1 MATEPFRFVVIS
13 TKESSMFQKV
23 PQTELARRMS
33 ALRARLDHDCPE
45 WRLLAVFSKINQF
58 YLTGTMQDGVVL
70 IPRDGAA
77 SYWVRRSLQRA
88 RDESE
93 FGDIR
98 PMISFRDAAA
108 VMTDLPDT
116 VHLETERVPLA
127 AYQRFNK
134 HFGFSKVASADLSL
148 SAVRAVKSRYEL
160 ERMEASGKIH
170 RHILEQRVPELLREG
185 MSEAE
190 FASLLYPAMVQEGH
204 HGIARFGMY
213 ETEILLGHICFGE
226 SSIYPTSF
234 DGPGGN
240 YGMSPAVPLLGSH
253 HRRLQPGDL
262 VFVDIGCGVD
272 GYHTDKTLTYVY
284 RGRLP
289 EDAIRIHHRCV
300 EIQNATAA
308 LLKPGAVPAEIYA
321 SITRDLEPEFL
332 TGFMG
337 FGDRQA
343 RFLGHGIGLHI
354 DEWPVL
360 AKGFDE
366 PLQENMVLA
375 IEPKKG
381 IAGIGMVGTEN
392 TFVVTPSGGRCLTG
406 NHPGLLAIG

>member
-1 MATEPFRFVVIS
+1 
-13 TKESSMFQKV
+13 MFKKV
-23 PQTELARRMS
+23 PRKELEQRLA
-33 ALRARLDHDCPE
+33 ALRSRMDRDCPE
-45 WRLLAVFSKINQF
+45 WQLLAVFGKINQF
-58 YLTGTMQDGVVL
+58 YLTGTMQDALVL

-77 SYWVRRSLQRA
+77 VYWVRRSMQRA
-88 RDESE
+88 LDESE

-98 PMISFRDAAA
+98 PMSSFRDAAA
-108 VMTDLPDT
+108 AMKHIPDT

-127 AYQRFNK
+127 AYARFNK
-134 HFGFSKVASADLSL
+134 HFGFSRVESADLSL
-148 SAVRAVKSRYEL
+148 SAVRAVKSTYEL
-160 ERMEASGKIH
+160 ERMEESGRIH
-170 RHILEQRVPELLREG
+170 QLILEEKVPELLREG

-190 FASLLYPAMVQEGH
+190 FASLLYPAMVAEGH

-240 YGMSPAVPLLGSH
+240 YGMSPAVPLLGSR
-253 HRRLQPGDL
+253 HRCLQQGDL

-272 GYHTDKTLTYVY
+272 GYHTDKTLTYVFK
-284 RGRLP
+284 GELP
-289 EDAIRIHHRCV
+289 EEAIRTHKRCI

-308 LLKPGAVPAEIYA
+308 MLKPGAIPSEIYA
-321 SITRDLEPEFL
+321 KITGQLDPEFL
-332 TGFMG
+332 DGFMG
-337 FGDRQA
+337 FGARQA
-343 RFLGHGIGLHI
+343 RFLGHGIGLYI

-381 IAGIGMVGTEN
+381 IAGIGAVGTEN
-392 TFVVTPSGGRCLTG
+392 TFVVTPEGGRCLTG

>member
-1 MATEPFRFVVIS
+1 
-13 TKESSMFQKV
+13 MFQKV
-23 PQTELARRMS
+23 PRTELARRLD
-33 ALRARLDHDCPE
+33 ALRARMDRDCPD

-58 YLTGTMQDGVVL
+58 YLTGTMQDAVVL
-70 IPRDGAA
+70 IPRDGDAI
-77 SYWVRRSLQRA
+77 YWVRRSLQRA
-88 RDESE
+88 HDESE
-93 FGDIR
+93 FGDVR
-98 PMISFRDAAA
+98 PMNSFRDAAA
-108 VMTDLPDT
+108 VMGTLPDT

-127 AYQRFNK
+127 VYQRFNK
-134 HFGFSKVASADLSL
+134 HFGFSRVASADLSL
-148 SAVRAVKSRYEL
+148 SAARAVKSPYEL
-160 ERMEASGKIH
+160 ERMEASGKVH
-170 RHILEQRVPELLREG
+170 QRILEQRTPALFREG

-190 FASLLYPAMVQEGH
+190 FAGELYPVMIREGH
-204 HGIARFGMY
+204 HGLARFGMY
-213 ETEILLGHICFGE
+213 DTEILLGHICFGE

-253 HRRLQPGDL
+253 HRLLKPGDL
-262 VFVDIGCGVD
+262 IFVDIGCGVD
-272 GYHTDKTLTYVY
+272 GYHTDKTMTYVY
-284 RGRLP
+284 RGQLP
-289 EDAIRIHHRCV
+289 DEAIRAHKRCI

-308 LLKPGAVPAEIYA
+308 LLKPGAVPSEIHA
-321 SITRDLEPEFL
+321 TITERLEPEFMD
-332 TGFMG
+332 GFMG
-337 FGDRQA
+337 FGARQA

-392 TFVVTPSGGRCLTG
+392 TFLVTPDGGRCLTG
-406 NHPGLLAIG
+406 NHPGLLAVG